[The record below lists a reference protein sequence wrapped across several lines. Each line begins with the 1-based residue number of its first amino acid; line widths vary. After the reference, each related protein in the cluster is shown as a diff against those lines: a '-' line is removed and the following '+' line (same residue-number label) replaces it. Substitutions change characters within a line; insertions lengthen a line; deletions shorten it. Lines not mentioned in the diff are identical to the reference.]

1 MTENRVVEVK
11 SSTNKEVYSFLLD
24 FKERCFKLKN
34 TFSEGI
40 MKKRATFSEEELDQ
54 AREAWI
60 RG

>member
-1 MTENRVVEVK
+1 MAENKVLEFK
-11 SSTNKEVYSFLLD
+11 SGTNKEVYSFLLD
-24 FKERCFKLKN
+24 FKERYFKLKK

-40 MKKRATFSEEELDQ
+40 MKRKATFSEEELDQ

>member
-11 SSTNKEVYSFLLD
+11 SSTNKEVYSFLLN
-24 FKERCFKLKN
+24 FKERYFKLKN

-40 MKKRATFSEEELDQ
+40 MKKRTTFSEEELDQ